1 MNSLVKGELP
11 GERWLV
17 LKIKLKSHNQPWKYE
32 KCERCLKWIW
42 FPGDGQRKNNKLKI
56 KNKIKSSCEHC

>member
-1 MNSLVKGELP
+1 MNSSVKGELP

-17 LKIKLKSHNQPWKYE
+17 LKIKLKAHNQQWKSE
-32 KCERCLKWIW
+32 KCERCLKRIW
-42 FPGDGQRKNNKLKI
+42 FPGDGQRKKNKLKI